1 MIRLATKQDAASILA
16 IYAEYV
22 LHDSATFEYEVPSL
36 TEFEQ
41 RMEVIQ
47 QVYPY
52 LVYEE
57 EGNILGYAYA
67 HRYKE
72 RAAYQWDVELSV
84 YVNKDVHGKGIGSML
99 YKVLFILLKKQQ
111 VLHAYACITSP
122 NPKSE
127 RMHERLGF
135 QLVARF
141 PHTGYKFDKWLD
153 VVWMDK
159 ELLSP
164 GVPQPIVPLASFIE
178 QLPKN
183 LSELLNKDNEPIK

>member
-1 MIRLATKQDAASILA
+1 MIIVCPNFATINNQTIIVMK
-16 IYAEYV
+16 
-22 LHDSATFEYEVPSL
+22 T
-36 TEFEQ
+36 
-41 RMEVIQ
+41 
-47 QVYPY
+47 
-52 LVYEE
+52 
-57 EGNILGYAYA
+57 
-67 HRYKE
+67 
-72 RAAYQWDVELSV
+72 
-84 YVNKDVHGKGIGSML
+84 
-99 YKVLFILLKKQQ
+99 KVLFILLKKQQ
-111 VLHAYACITSP
+111 VHHAYACITSP

-178 QLPKN
+178 QLN

>member
-99 YKVLFILLKKQQ
+99 YEVLFILLKKQQ
-111 VLHAYACITSP
+111 VHHAYACITSP

-135 QLVARF
+135 
-141 PHTGYKFDKWLD
+141 KFEKWLD

-164 GVPQPIVPLASFIE
+164 DVPQPIVPLASFIE
-178 QLPKN
+178 QLPKD

>member
-57 EGNILGYAYA
+57 DIPVVSLP
-67 HRYKE
+67 
-72 RAAYQWDVELSV
+72 
-84 YVNKDVHGKGIGSML
+84 YVVQI
-99 YKVLFILLKKQQ
+99 
-111 VLHAYACITSP
+111 P
-122 NPKSE
+122 
-127 RMHERLGF
+127 
-135 QLVARF
+135 
-141 PHTGYKFDKWLD
+141 
-153 VVWMDK
+153 
-159 ELLSP
+159 
-164 GVPQPIVPLASFIE
+164 
-178 QLPKN
+178 
-183 LSELLNKDNEPIK
+183 

>member
-84 YVNKDVHGKGIGSML
+84 Y
-99 YKVLFILLKKQQ
+99 
-111 VLHAYACITSP
+111 ACITSP

-141 PHTGYKFDKWLD
+141 PHTGYKFEKWLD

-164 GVPQPIVPLASFIE
+164 DVPQPIVPLASFIE
-178 QLPKN
+178 QLPKD
-183 LSELLNKDNEPIK
+183 LSELLNKDSNPIK

>member
-1 MIRLATKQDAASILA
+1 
-16 IYAEYV
+16 
-22 LHDSATFEYEVPSL
+22 
-36 TEFEQ
+36 
-41 RMEVIQ
+41 
-47 QVYPY
+47 
-52 LVYEE
+52 
-57 EGNILGYAYA
+57 
-67 HRYKE
+67 
-72 RAAYQWDVELSV
+72 
-84 YVNKDVHGKGIGSML
+84 
-99 YKVLFILLKKQQ
+99 
-111 VLHAYACITSP
+111 
-122 NPKSE
+122 
-127 RMHERLGF
+127 MHERLGF

>member
-1 MIRLATKQDAASILA
+1 MCIRDR
-16 IYAEYV
+16 
-22 LHDSATFEYEVPSL
+22 PSL

-111 VLHAYACITSP
+111 VPVSYTHL
-122 NPKSE
+122 
-127 RMHERLGF
+127 RMAKLFIHWRSLKQRMNWIF
-135 QLVARF
+135 
-141 PHTGYKFDKWLD
+141 
-153 VVWMDK
+153 
-159 ELLSP
+159 LSA
-164 GVPQPIVPLASFIE
+164 V
-178 QLPKN
+178 
-183 LSELLNKDNEPIK
+183 